1 MSACPHCRGLHAPKL
16 GVTLDSEHRLAWRGG
31 GFARLAPTEFLLVDA
46 LLHAWPKPAY
56 QDWLIETI
64 WPGQATDNALFL
76 LLRRTRR
83 AIAVL
88 GLEIRPANLAYLLAA
103 APALTAPTPIAAAVD
118 VAPAPPDLARAP
130 EIVAASVNWAQR
142 LPAARMLLQRLG
154 AGA

>member
-1 MSACPHCRGLHAPKL
+1 MNACPHCRGLHAPKL

-31 GFARLAPTEFLLVDA
+31 SFVRLAPTELLLVDA

-56 QDWLIETI
+56 QDWLIETV
-64 WPGQATDNALFL
+64 WPGQATNNALFL

-83 AIAVL
+83 AIAAL
-88 GLEIRPANLAYLLAA
+88 GLEIRAANLAYLLAETPAVPVA
-103 APALTAPTPIAAAVD
+103 APALPEIPR
-118 VAPAPPDLARAP
+118 APA
-130 EIVAASVNWAQR
+130 IAASVNWAQR